1 MEKEKYIVCPI
12 CRGGLKRCN
21 SSLKCEGGHSYD
33 LAKSGYVN
41 LLNPGKKNNAKAG
54 DSKEMIRART
64 LFFQTGCY
72 EGIKNA
78 LCDIASSLSPSV
90 IIDAGCGEGYYTN
103 SLAMTINNALVFGF
117 DMSKFGTEHASKQAR
132 AKGLKSTLFSVSNI
146 FDMPLENECADLVVN
161 MFAPVAIDEFRRTL
175 RTGGHLIIGVAGVHH
190 LEGLKRAI
198 YDEVYLNEKFNDT
211 YEGFVPVSVKSVKY
225 STTVNSSEAIWAL
238 FQMTPYFH
246 RTSIADKEK
255 LLGLTSLTTEVEVDF
270 YIFKKI

>member
-1 MEKEKYIVCPI
+1 
-12 CRGGLKRCN
+12 
-21 SSLKCEGGHSYD
+21 
-33 LAKSGYVN
+33 
-41 LLNPGKKNNAKAG
+41 
-54 DSKEMIRART
+54 
-64 LFFQTGCY
+64 
-72 EGIKNA
+72 
-78 LCDIASSLSPSV
+78 
-90 IIDAGCGEGYYTN
+90 
-103 SLAMTINNALVFGF
+103 
-117 DMSKFGTEHASKQAR
+117 
-132 AKGLKSTLFSVSNI
+132 
-146 FDMPLENECADLVVN
+146 MPLEDECADLVVN

-255 LLGLTSLTTEVEVDF
+255 LLGLSSYIPVSFVFVLHQLGEDMAVHTFYLVQQTFVFLIEQHRKQKTLCASDIVLFLLVVVDLF
-270 YIFKKI
+270 